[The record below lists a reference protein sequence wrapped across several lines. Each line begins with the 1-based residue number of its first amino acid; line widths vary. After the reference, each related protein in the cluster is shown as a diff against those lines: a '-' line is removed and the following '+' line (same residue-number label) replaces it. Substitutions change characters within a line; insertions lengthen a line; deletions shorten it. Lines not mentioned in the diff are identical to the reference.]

1 MKLIRLPLALL
12 SSRSLEGV
20 LLAAMLIVLG
30 TAAYRMFSVPGKE
43 NAITVRLL
51 AELGS
56 AEAQSRMGV
65 MMAERGNTEEAEEWL
80 LRSVRNGGKSG
91 IPELGRLY
99 LESQS
104 AEKRAEGLSIL
115 LRAAGHGSR
124 KARYLL
130 ARHSELNGEKLPC
143 YVWNAL
149 ALDRDAV
156 SDAEPYVVSEAEKG
170 RTRCS
175 ENFSAEDYRKAEAV
189 LNGFLRIT
197 GNAPSEEKAT
207 VTAVEP
213 DGGS

>member
-1 MKLIRLPLALL
+1 M
-12 SSRSLEGV
+12 

-30 TAAYRMFSVPGKE
+30 TAAYRMFTVPGKE
-43 NAITVRLL
+43 NTITVRLL

-65 MMAERGNTEEAEEWL
+65 MMAERGNTEEAEQWL
-80 LRSVRNGGKSG
+80 LKSVGNGAKSG

-197 GNAPSEEKAT
+197 GNAPSEEKANCDSCG
-207 VTAVEP
+207 A
-213 DGGS
+213 

>member
-1 MKLIRLPLALL
+1 MKLRHLPFAFL
-12 SSRSLEGV
+12 SSRSNEGA
-20 LLAAMLIVLG
+20 LAAALLVILG
-30 TAAYRMFSVPGKE
+30 LAALRMFSGTGRE
-43 NAITVRLL
+43 SMAAVRML

-56 AEAQSRMGV
+56 AEAESRIGV
-65 MMAERGNTEEAEEWL
+65 MMAERGNTEEAEKWL
-80 LRSVRNGGKSG
+80 RRSIENGSDSG

-104 AEKRAEGLSIL
+104 PEKRAEGFSML
-115 LRAAGHGSR
+115 LKAAGRGSR

-130 ARHSELNGEKLPC
+130 ARNSELSGEKISC

-156 SDAEPYVVSEAEKG
+156 NDAEPYVMSEAEKG

-175 ENFSAEDYRKAEAV
+175 ENFSAEDYRKAESV

-197 GNAPSEEKAT
+197 GNAAPEE
-207 VTAVEP
+207 EQP
-213 DGGS
+213 EGNP